1 VWTVREDP
9 DDLELAVAPAATS
22 AGKGPAPVKGYTRY
36 ERGRPEQVRPY
47 SRLWWIPHPDWM
59 KGEQRWVTAGEAA
72 WRERGAAAEA
82 AEDRAEGE
90 SDLPYWA
97 RQSGFKE
104 PITRTERAA
113 AEGTVGKGDM
123 HERPVHGYARPNP
136 ERLVR
141 PPRKGGY
148 ARPEDHP
155 AFQATPMNKENIKD
169 AYRKTTAAEKYQ
181 GRRWY
186 PDMARLAWALGGGDA
201 EKGAKVLSAYS
212 PQAGWPLNLF
222 NAARALAEGRPLKPG
237 EGVVLPVHTQMATK
251 ALAPGATFDQ
261 VFKGP
266 KTNAFGYLGSMGVD
280 HPADPLGAVVVDRH
294 ALNVAAGGER
304 SDEELKPASGAI
316 GSDPFYSYVADMY
329 REAAADLSEETGEE
343 ISPSELQAIT
353 WLRQQKLNEA
363 RTRARAAAG
372 DRKAKGAVGL
382 YTAMRN
388 HWTRWEQY
396 ARDHGIRTELGSTAL
411 APQPITKDEVAA
423 SGGLETA
430 GGQSRPVSAQEF
442 FDVADQGRQLLNT
455 FADNSSPITPM
466 AENFDSIVTQA
477 WDEVQQSWGGVTIDP
492 HTGQALEQGADKY
505 AVTAK
510 PAGVATISIPEA
522 STEAQFRKAMDRA
535 LKEFGPLLQRANYHL
550 GVFHDDATGR
560 IDIDPV
566 AVVGTQAHAEAIGAY
581 TRNIGG
587 AYHFA
592 SGNGYFPPHV
602 P

>member
-22 AGKGPAPVKGYTRY
+22 AGKGAAPVKGYTRY

-82 AEDRAEGE
+82 ADDVREGE
-90 SDLPYWA
+90 KDLPRWA
-97 RQSGFKE
+97 RTPANGE
-104 PITRTERAA
+104 PLTRTERPG

-148 ARPEDHP
+148 SRPEDHP
-155 AFQATPMNKENIKD
+155 WFKAHDLSKDNIKA
-169 AYRKTTAAEKYQ
+169 AYRRTNSATRYQ

-186 PDMARLAWALGGGDA
+186 PDMARLAWALGGGDS
-201 EKGAKVLSAYS
+201 EKGAKVLSSYS
-212 PQAGWPLNLF
+212 PQAGWPLNMF
-222 NAARALAEGRPLKPG
+222 NAARALAMGRPLGKG
-237 EGVVLPVHTQMATK
+237 EGIVLPAHTGMATK
-251 ALAPGATFDQ
+251 AFAGKHYDE
-261 VFKGP
+261 VFNQP
-266 KTNAFGYLGSMGVD
+266 KTHNFARLGETGVD
-280 HPADPLGAVVVDRH
+280 HPEDPIGAVVIDRH
-294 ALNVAAGGER
+294 ALNVAAGGAL
-304 SDEELKPASGAI
+304 SDEEGKSSPAFNE
-316 GSDPFYSYVADMY
+316 PFYSYVADMY

-353 WLRQQKLNEA
+353 WLQQQQVNEK
-363 RTRARAAAG
+363 RTRAAAAAG

-396 ARDHGIRTELGSTAL
+396 ARDHGVRTELGSTAL
-411 APQPITKDEVAA
+411 APQPITKEEVAA

-510 PAGVATISIPEA
+510 PAGIATISIPEA

-535 LKEFGPLLQRANYHL
+535 LKEFGPLLQRSNYHL

-566 AVVGTQAHAEAIGAY
+566 AVVDNQAHAEAIGAY